1 MGKPLIIIG
10 SITYTM
16 KARNILNKMGI
27 ASEIVRTPR
36 RNIAGS
42 CNYSLYIKNDP
53 DKAEKILQ
61 ENGIKILGR
70 MDREVIT

>member
-1 MGKPLIIIG
+1 MGKPLIIMG

-27 ASEIVRTPR
+27 ASEVVRTPK

-42 CNYSLYIKNDP
+42 CNYSLYVKNDL
-53 DKAEKILQ
+53 DKAEKILT
-61 ENGIKILGR
+61 ENGMKILGR
-70 MDREVIT
+70 IDGEVIT